1 MSFPELIICQSNYI
15 LPTWHIFY
23 HFSRYGTFGSMVAY
37 GCERQITEHSKL
49 TATMCI
55 GLPVGVLLKIK

>member
-1 MSFPELIICQSNYI
+1 MPVPLSFANLTHILSLIFR
-15 LPTWHIFY
+15 L
-23 HFSRYGTFGSMVAY
+23 GTFGSMVAY

-55 GLPVGVLLKIK
+55 GLPVGVLVKIK